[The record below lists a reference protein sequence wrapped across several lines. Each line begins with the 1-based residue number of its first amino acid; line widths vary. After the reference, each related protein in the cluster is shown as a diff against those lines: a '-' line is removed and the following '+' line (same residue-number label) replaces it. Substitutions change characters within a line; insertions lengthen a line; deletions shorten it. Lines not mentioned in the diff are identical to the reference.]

1 MLNLSRKYLHM
12 TSDAQTY
19 PATPLAPDAS
29 DVTDYDRAHFLTYAR
44 LLDAADENTD
54 WRENARTI
62 LGCDRTADDETVR
75 RCWDSH
81 LARAR
86 WIIGEGLA
94 LAVGIDSET
103 DRANSPKQSVRP

>member
-1 MLNLSRKYLHM
+1 M

-19 PATPLAPDAS
+19 PVTPLAPDAS

-54 WRENARTI
+54 WRENAHAI
-62 LGCDRTADDETVR
+62 LRCHRTADDEAVR

-94 LAVGIDSET
+94 LAVGTESET
-103 DRANSPKQSVRP
+103 GNAKSPKQNVRP

>member
-1 MLNLSRKYLHM
+1 ML
-12 TSDAQTY
+12 
-19 PATPLAPDAS
+19 LAPEAS

-44 LLDAADENTD
+44 LLDAADERPD

-62 LGCDRTADDETVR
+62 LGCDKAIDDETVR

-94 LAVGIDSET
+94 LAVGTESE
-103 DRANSPKQSVRP
+103 AGEISP